1 MKRTFSILGVIL
13 LAASVVSATAAM
25 AQAPHPEKQPEKQ
38 IEGKIKSVERDGG
51 VVMLEDGT
59 RLMIPAFVRVQR
71 DALKEGVPVKASYE
85 ESGGQKIVTSIE
97 VRGAP
102 NREEPNW

>member
-1 MKRTFSILGVIL
+1 MKRTLSILVVIL

-25 AQAPHPEKQPEKQ
+25 AQAPHPEKQ
-38 IEGKIKSVERDGG
+38 IEGMIKSVDPDRG

-59 RLMIPAFVRVQR
+59 KLMIPAAVRVQR
-71 DALKEGVPVKASYE
+71 DALREGVPVKASYE

-97 VRGAP
+97 VPG
-102 NREEPNW
+102 EFLW